1 VETDGKLRLKEN
13 APPNVSAVGKVVVAE
28 LVSPES
34 RAGDCPAAA
43 VEAAEAANGAE
54 EVAAME
60 ADQGNDADDEV
71 SANELLKEPTCAAV
85 GADANESTE
94 AEEAASEDEV

>member
-1 VETDGKLRLKEN
+1 
-13 APPNVSAVGKVVVAE
+13 
-28 LVSPES
+28 
-34 RAGDCPAAA
+34 
-43 VEAAEAANGAE
+43 
-54 EVAAME
+54 ME